1 MEPQRPSLPTPQPA
15 QPGSMPAPIPAAAP
29 ASAAAQPVAAAPSQ
43 PAPLAPEAPIK
54 DDSDTI
60 EIAWVNRI
68 QDIFKTNVQD
78 PAEQSRQFM
87 LLKSEYLQ
95 KRYGRTMKV
104 EE

>member
-1 MEPQRPSLPTPQPA
+1 MEPKLPPLPTPQPA
-15 QPGSMPAPIPAAAP
+15 QPGSMPAPMPAAAP
-29 ASAAAQPVAAAPSQ
+29 VQAPAQVPVAAAAQPAPAAPI
-43 PAPLAPEAPIK
+43 EPIK
-54 DDSDTI
+54 DDGDTI
-60 EIAWVNRI
+60 EIAWVNRV
-68 QDIFKTNVQD
+68 QDIFKSNLQD

>member
-1 MEPQRPSLPTPQPA
+1 MPAPMPATMPQPA
-15 QPGSMPAPIPAAAP
+15 PAQQP
-29 ASAAAQPVAAAPSQ
+29 ASAPTQ
-43 PAPLAPEAPIK
+43 PAPLTPAAPTQE
-54 DDSDTI
+54 DSDTI
-60 EIAWVNRI
+60 EIAWVNRV
-68 QDIFKTNVQD
+68 QDIFKTNLQD